1 MVDYLAPVRSSSNSR
16 ITALWGG
23 VLSSCFAALRPPYS
37 SYFAA
42 LRPPYSS
49 YFAALRPRL
58 KPRVRIWVAPM
69 ELGGGG
75 VDGALVW

>member
-1 MVDYLAPVRSSSNSR
+1 VVDYLAPVRSSSNSR

-42 LRPPYSS
+42 LRP
-49 YFAALRPRL
+49 RL
-58 KPRVRIWVAPM
+58 KPRVSIWVAPM